1 MLVVPTLGSVFL
13 LVPDFEQQQH
23 QYLFDENQWNW
34 LRSGRFA
41 EKGGVYEH
49 ISWFLV
55 DKELDKDL
63 MQGHKSV
70 LVYVSC
76 IFCHTI
82 TIFV

>member
-1 MLVVPTLGSVFL
+1 MVPTLGSVFL
-13 LVPDFEQQQH
+13 LVPDFER
-23 QYLFDENQWNW
+23 LFDETQWNW
-34 LRSGRFA
+34 LSSGRFA
-41 EKGGVYEH
+41 EKGGIHEH

-63 MQGHKSV
+63 QGHKSV

-76 IFCHTI
+76 IFCHSI